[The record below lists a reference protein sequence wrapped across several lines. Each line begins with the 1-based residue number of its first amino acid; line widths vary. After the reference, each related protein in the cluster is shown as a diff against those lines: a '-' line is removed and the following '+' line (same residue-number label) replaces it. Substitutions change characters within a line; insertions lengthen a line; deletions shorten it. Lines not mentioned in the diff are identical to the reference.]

1 MAIKIPIIVT
11 ADTKKLTGV
20 TKGLDQLG
28 KAATMAL
35 AAVAAAG
42 AAIAVLS
49 VREFAKFD
57 GALQK
62 SVSIMGDLSSAMRD
76 DMASA
81 AREVAKTTTFSAEQA
96 AESFFFLASAGL
108 DAEQSISALP
118 QVAAFA
124 QAGMFDMALATDLLT
139 DAQSALGLSSDD
151 TAQNLANMS
160 RVADVLV
167 KANTLANASVEQ
179 FSTSLTN
186 KAGTALKA
194 LGKDVE
200 EGVAVLAVFADQGIK
215 AELAG
220 NQLAIVLRDLTTKAI
235 KNKDAFAEMG
245 VSVFDSEG
253 EMRNIADVIA
263 DLEVAMDGMSDETAK
278 ATLLQLGFTD
288 KSVSAIQALLGQ

>member
-108 DAEQSISALP
+108 DAEQSIFRTTTSCRICASWY
-118 QVAAFA
+118 VRYG
-124 QAGMFDMALATDLLT
+124 AGYGSIDRRSIRTW
-139 DAQSALGLSSDD
+139 S
-151 TAQNLANMS
+151 
-160 RVADVLV
+160 
-167 KANTLANASVEQ
+167 
-179 FSTSLTN
+179 
-186 KAGTALKA
+186 
-194 LGKDVE
+194 
-200 EGVAVLAVFADQGIK
+200 
-215 AELAG
+215 
-220 NQLAIVLRDLTTKAI
+220 
-235 KNKDAFAEMG
+235 
-245 VSVFDSEG
+245 
-253 EMRNIADVIA
+253 
-263 DLEVAMDGMSDETAK
+263 
-278 ATLLQLGFTD
+278 
-288 KSVSAIQALLGQ
+288 